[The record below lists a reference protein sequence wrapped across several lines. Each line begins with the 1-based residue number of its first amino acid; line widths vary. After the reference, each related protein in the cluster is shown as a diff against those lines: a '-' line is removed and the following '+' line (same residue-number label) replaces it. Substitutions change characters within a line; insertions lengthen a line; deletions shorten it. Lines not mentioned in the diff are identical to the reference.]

1 MFRRPGLDRARSFG
15 GRSRDDAEAE
25 ANPGYLRVLWF
36 TAAWYG
42 ASLVLYLLWL
52 VIAGGDRE
60 ALAGRQFI
68 DGLPWM
74 FAAVVISAGLA
85 AGLRRVTFGWGAI
98 GVSFAAAV
106 IGAGLATIIH
116 SFA

>member
-1 MFRRPGLDRARSFG
+1 M
-15 GRSRDDAEAE
+15 
-25 ANPGYLRVLWF
+25 LWF
-36 TAAWYG
+36 TAAWYA

-60 ALAGRQFI
+60 AVAGRQFV
-68 DGLPWM
+68 DALPWM
-74 FAAVVISAGLA
+74 FVAVLISGALA
-85 AGLRRVTFGWGAI
+85 TALRRLTVGWGAI

-106 IGAGLATIIH
+106 IGAGLATITH